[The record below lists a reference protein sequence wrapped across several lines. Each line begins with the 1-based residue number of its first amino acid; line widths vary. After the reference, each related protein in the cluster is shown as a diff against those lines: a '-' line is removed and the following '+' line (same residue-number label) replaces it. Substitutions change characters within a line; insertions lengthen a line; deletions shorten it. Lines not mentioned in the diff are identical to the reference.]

1 MENGRALRA
10 AAAPRRW
17 KKPADVPAGLGL
29 GPEAA
34 AAETPED
41 TRNVLERTR
50 TLNGNAHRVSI
61 MMIIMSS
68 ALSGDSEQG
77 LVEVRL
83 QP

>member
-17 KKPADVPAGLGL
+17 KKPADAPAGLGL

-50 TLNGNAHRVSI
+50 TLNAHRVSI
-61 MMIIMSS
+61 MMIMMSS

-83 QP
+83 QL